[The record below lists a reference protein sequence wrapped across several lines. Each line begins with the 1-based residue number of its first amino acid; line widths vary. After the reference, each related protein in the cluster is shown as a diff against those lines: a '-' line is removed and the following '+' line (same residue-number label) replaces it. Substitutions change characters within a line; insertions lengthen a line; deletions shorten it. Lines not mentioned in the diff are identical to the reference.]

1 MDFIVQKCTELGI
14 SRIVPM
20 LSARCVSRPDE
31 KSLKKK
37 CERWQK
43 IALQA
48 AMQSR
53 RGIIPEVTPCISFKE
68 ATEQTKQNEKT
79 VFFTKWAENPSEKF

>member
-1 MDFIVQKCTELGI
+1 MI
-14 SRIVPM
+14 
-20 LSARCVSRPDE
+20 SARCVSRPDE

-53 RGIIPEVTPCISFKE
+53 RGIIPEVTPCISFKRGNR
-68 ATEQTKQNEKT
+68 TDK
-79 VFFTKWAENPSEKF
+79 AERKDRIFLRNGRRIRQKNSGWHKA